1 MEKMLLKGWGILFMG
16 GFGTGKSLLCNHVLK
31 TAIDKGYSAIT
42 RQFSEMVHI
51 SMTGEDY
58 KGNKCNIYKE
68 LSTHDFYCIDDYVY
82 AHIEDN
88 GGKLLIPVVYKL
100 NDSIIKLPCI
110 EYSKWVKEMYK
121 G

>member
-1 MEKMLLKGWGILFMG
+1 MKFILMLLLVTNLYSNKL
-16 GFGTGKSLLCNHVLK
+16 GT
-31 TAIDKGYSAIT
+31 D
-42 RQFSEMVHI
+42 
-51 SMTGEDY
+51 ED
-58 KGNKCNIYKE
+58 GV
-68 LSTHDFYCIDDYVY
+68 DFYCIHDYVY

-110 EYSKWVKEMYK
+110 EYSKGVKETYK